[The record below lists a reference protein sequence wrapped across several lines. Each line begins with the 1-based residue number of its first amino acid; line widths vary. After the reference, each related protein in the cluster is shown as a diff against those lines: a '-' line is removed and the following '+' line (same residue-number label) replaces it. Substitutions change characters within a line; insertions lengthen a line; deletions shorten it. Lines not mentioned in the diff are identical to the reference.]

1 VKKTIKVLAGLICS
15 SSLVFLKSMTAFAGT
30 TGMPWETPLAKVR
43 DSLTGPVAYSVVII
57 SIVVA
62 GILSFINRQT
72 EGIFHAM
79 IGIIIVAAL
88 IFGAVTIVN
97 LAFPSASGLAF

>member
-1 VKKTIKVLAGLICS
+1 MKKAIKFLAGFMGSCGLMLMESI
-15 SSLVFLKSMTAFAGT
+15 TTQAQT
-30 TGMPWETPLAKVR
+30 TGMPWETPLAKVQ

-62 GILSFINRQT
+62 GILAYINRQT
-72 EGIFHAM
+72 EGIFHTM
-79 IGIIIVAAL
+79 IGIIIVAAF

>member
-1 VKKTIKVLAGLICS
+1 MKKMLRIFAGFVCVS
-15 SSLVFLKSMTAFAGT
+15 GLVFMKSIAALAET

-57 SIVVA
+57 SIVAA

-72 EGIFHAM
+72 EGIFHTSSLPRKKPPL
-79 IGIIIVAAL
+79 IIR
-88 IFGAVTIVN
+88 T
-97 LAFPSASGLAF
+97 P

>member
-1 VKKTIKVLAGLICS
+1 MKKAIKILAGFICGGG
-15 SSLVFLKSMTAFAGT
+15 LVLMESMSAWAET
-30 TGMPWETPLAKVR
+30 TGMPWETPLARVR

-72 EGIFHAM
+72 EGIFHTI
-79 IGIIIVAAL
+79 IGIIIVAAV
-88 IFGAVTIVN
+88 IFGAVTLVN

>member
-1 VKKTIKVLAGLICS
+1 MKKLIRILAGFICS
-15 SSLVFLKSMTAFAGT
+15 CSLVLMKSMAAFAGT
-30 TGMPWETPLAKVR
+30 TGMPWETPLARVR

-72 EGIFHAM
+72 EGIFHTM
-79 IGIIIVAAL
+79 ISIIIVAAL

>member
-1 VKKTIKVLAGLICS
+1 MKKTLKTLTSLAWGWVLIFIKTAA
-15 SSLVFLKSMTAFAGT
+15 AFAET

-43 DSLTGPVAYSVVII
+43 DSLTRPVAYSVVII

-72 EGIFHAM
+72 EGIFHTI

>member
-1 VKKTIKVLAGLICS
+1 MKKAIKLLAGFIGGCGLM
-15 SSLVFLKSMTAFAGT
+15 FMNGMTTLAQT

-62 GILSFINRQT
+62 GILAYINRQT
-72 EGIFHAM
+72 EGIFHTI

-97 LAFPSASGLAF
+97 MVFPSASGLAF

>member
-1 VKKTIKVLAGLICS
+1 MKKGIRILVGFICS
-15 SSLVFLKSMTAFAGT
+15 IGLVLIESMDAWAET
-30 TGMPWETPLAKVR
+30 TGMPWETPLSKVR

-72 EGIFHAM
+72 EGIFHTI
-79 IGIIIVAAL
+79 IGIIIVAAV
-88 IFGAVTIVN
+88 IFGAVTLVN
-97 LAFPSASGLAF
+97 MAFPSASGLAF